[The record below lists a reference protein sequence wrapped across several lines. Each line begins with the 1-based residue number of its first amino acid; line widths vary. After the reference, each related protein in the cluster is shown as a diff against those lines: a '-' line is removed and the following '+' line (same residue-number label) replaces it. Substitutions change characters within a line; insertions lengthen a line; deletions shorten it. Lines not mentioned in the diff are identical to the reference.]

1 MVCDKDS
8 IPLTNYRPISCLSVI
23 SKIIKKIVCK
33 RFYNNLTKNNLLYKL
48 QFGFQLS
55 KSIVHPFIYIVNYIA
70 DAFTKNEYVVAV
82 FLDLAKAFDLVSHS
96 ILLKK
101 FKTWCS
107 WILLN

>member
-48 QFGFQLS
+48 QFGFQLL
-55 KSIVHPFIYIVNYIA
+55 KSIVHPFIYIVNHIA

-96 ILLKK
+96 ILLK
-101 FKTWCS
+101 TWCS